1 MGRRDKS
8 SQPTMRQGASHGG
21 EGIDIKKSED
31 VDVVDVAR
39 GLRFYQNLL
48 FSPFF
53 ISSLFC
59 ILRLCY

>member
-39 GLRFYQNLL
+39 GLRFYHNLL
-48 FSPFF
+48 FS
-53 ISSLFC
+53 LF
-59 ILRLCY
+59 LYPPYFVY